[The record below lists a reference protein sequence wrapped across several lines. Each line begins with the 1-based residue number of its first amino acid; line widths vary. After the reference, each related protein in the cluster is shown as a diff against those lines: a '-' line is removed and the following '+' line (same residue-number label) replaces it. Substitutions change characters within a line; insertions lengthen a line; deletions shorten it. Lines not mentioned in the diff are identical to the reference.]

1 MNRKRTRRKTMKNF
15 NARDLRSGSLLL
27 AVAASAVALGGC
39 MHGAEPGTRVAGW
52 TLIDPAQRHPILVSE
67 EPTVLPLRVVR
78 GSSGLSPRQR
88 AEIVDFYAHFRAQ
101 NNGSGR
107 ILVHAPSGSPNEVA
121 AMHAVQEIR
130 ALLESEGA
138 GEGDINVDAYHSEG
152 EPQPPVRLSYM
163 KYVAEAPDCGMW
175 PTNLGYEPAN
185 LPYPNLGCATQRNF
199 AAQVAN
205 ASDLIQPRGMTP
217 RSSERRDV
225 TWNKYLKGET
235 TGSQKTDEEKVKV
248 KGSN

>member
-1 MNRKRTRRKTMKNF
+1 MKNF
-15 NARDLRSGSLLL
+15 KARELRSGSLVL
-27 AVAASAVALGGC
+27 AATLSAIALGGC
-39 MHGAEPGTRVAGW
+39 MHGSEPGSRVAGW
-52 TLIDPAQRHPILVSE
+52 TLIEPSQRHPIMVSQ
-67 EPTVLPLRVVR
+67 EPTVLPLRINR

-101 NNGSGR
+101 SSGGGR
-107 ILVHAPSGSPNEVA
+107 VIVQAPSGSPNEVA
-121 AMHAVQEIR
+121 AMQAVQEVR

-138 GEGDINVDAYHSEG
+138 GEGDINVEAYHSDG
-152 EPQPPVRLSYM
+152 DPQPPIRLSYM

-175 PTNLGYEPAN
+175 PTNLAQEPAN

-205 ASDLIQPRGMTP
+205 ASDLIQPRGMTS

-225 TWNKYLKGET
+225 IWNKYIKGET
-235 TGSQKTDEEKVKV
+235 TGAKKTEEEKVKV
-248 KGSN
+248 KSAN